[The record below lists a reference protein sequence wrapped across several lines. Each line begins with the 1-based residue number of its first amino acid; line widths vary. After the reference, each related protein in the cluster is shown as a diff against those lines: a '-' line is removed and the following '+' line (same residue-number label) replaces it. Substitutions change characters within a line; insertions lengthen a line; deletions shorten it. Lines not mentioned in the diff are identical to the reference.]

1 MGGCNIT
8 TKQSGNDVNPHI
20 KKLSKEITEKYIYE
34 LVKEATKRAIEDQA
48 EKIDEKKIQKL
59 QQKIKELSDDQ
70 KTNLFKGS
78 EDEISKII
86 HQKDLNSEKIIEKI
100 NTTFKKTLDLN
111 VRSLLPGIILP
122 ISTKLLLIIIAITAI
137 AFYGIPII
145 DDIINPDDPVEN
157 QLPELSIDPDPLNFN
172 FGTMNEGDTDSRTF
186 FISNTGSEILEWSI
200 TGNQPWIEVSQN
212 TGTDSGTVSVIV
224 NSAGMDPGRHT
235 GRITVESNGGTETGR
250 ISLFIPRDNEPP
262 EPTREPTAEP
272 TLRPPR
278 IHSFRANPDHIDV
291 QGGETNLSWEVSDA
305 TSVIINGIEYVDVPT
320 GSIQIWVS
328 QTTNFTIRA
337 TNDAGISDVRTVRV
351 TVEKQLPEL
360 SIDPDP
366 LDLNYGTMN
375 EGNINSRTFLI
386 LNTGRGTLEWSISDN
401 RPWIT
406 TIPTGGINSKEV
418 IVTVNTAELE
428 PGNYSGNITIESNGG
443 ESKQGNIS
451 FAIKKKPPIL
461 SVYPDPLLFNFNIG
475 PINTID
481 AFSNTFEI
489 SNIGGGTLEWK
500 ITTNQNWINVN
511 PTEGIDS
518 EEVTIRVKT
527 VNLDA
532 GSYNGTITINSNG
545 GNMDIPVSLVIEPF
559 IPAAPSQL
567 TKSGDYPCEIEWID
581 NSENEDEFY
590 IYIGYS
596 NSCDENCKDITEWK
610 HVASVGKDVTS
621 YSWSESCC
629 GVAQCSCVMVRA
641 YNEIGESSNSNIIM
655 LAPLC

>member
-20 KKLSKEITEKYIYE
+20 KKLFKEITEKYIYE

-122 ISTKLLLIIIAITAI
+122 ISTKLLLIIIAIMAI

-186 FISNTGSEILEWSI
+186 FILNTGSEILEWSI

-212 TGTDSGTVSVIV
+212 TGTGSGTISVTA
-224 NSAGMDPGRHT
+224 NTADMDPGRHS

-250 ISLFIPRDNEPP
+250 ISLFILRDNEPP
-262 EPTREPTAEP
+262 EPTREPTDEP

-305 TSVIINGIEYVDVPT
+305 TSVIINGIEYVDVPM
-320 GSIQIWVS
+320 GSIQIWVY

-337 TNDAGISDVRTVRV
+337 TNDAGISDARTITVNVEYEIPKLYTNPVWLDIGSIDKGKIKSETFSILFDGDGPLNWNIREYPSFV
-351 TVEKQLPEL
+351 TVSP
-360 SIDPDP
+360 S
-366 LDLNYGTMN
+366 YGT
-375 EGNINSRTFLI
+375 EPCT
-386 LNTGRGTLEWSISDN
+386 
-401 RPWIT
+401 
-406 TIPTGGINSKEV
+406 
-418 IVTVNTAELE
+418 VTVSVDTAKQEYGDYTIDMIVESDYEEKIMYVYFNIPQPLLGPDLVVSNFWVSDDWYIE
-428 PGNYSGNITIESNGG
+428 QEEYGEDQIKVNADVTIKNQGDMSAAIFKTSIECNVPGSTFPVPFTVDGQDNIWYPYTSASLDPGDAVTFSGILTFNIDIIEMTDSSVRAVADSCSGDEFKPDYCRVEESN
-443 ESKQGNIS
+443 EDNNDRVS
-451 FAIKKKPPIL
+451 IL
-461 SVYPDPLLFNFNIG
+461 
-475 PINTID
+475 T
-481 AFSNTFEI
+481 FSEY
-489 SNIGGGTLEWK
+489 L
-500 ITTNQNWINVN
+500 
-511 PTEGIDS
+511 
-518 EEVTIRVKT
+518 
-527 VNLDA
+527 
-532 GSYNGTITINSNG
+532 Y
-545 GNMDIPVSLVIEPF
+545 
-559 IPAAPSQL
+559 
-567 TKSGDYPCEIEWID
+567 
-581 NSENEDEFY
+581 
-590 IYIGYS
+590 
-596 NSCDENCKDITEWK
+596 
-610 HVASVGKDVTS
+610 
-621 YSWSESCC
+621 
-629 GVAQCSCVMVRA
+629 
-641 YNEIGESSNSNIIM
+641 
-655 LAPLC
+655 